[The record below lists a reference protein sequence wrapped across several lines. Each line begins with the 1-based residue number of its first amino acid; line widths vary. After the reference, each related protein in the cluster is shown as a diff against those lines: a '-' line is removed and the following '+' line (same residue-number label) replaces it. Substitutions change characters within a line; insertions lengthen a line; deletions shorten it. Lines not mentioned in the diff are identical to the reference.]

1 MVEEQAA
8 LKKLL
13 HTLINHMQTL
23 LKWLID
29 LGLVPEMAKLQ
40 SLQGTESSWTLLLQS
55 YSNQR
60 VWLDHLSL
68 ILELYIKSNDEIKE
82 QTKTAVAPSEAKD
95 CKQALEK
102 IPEETQL
109 DGGIDNDEDLAPLTM
124 SRSISVPVTPQQKA
138 VNQQSQQTS
147 SLSLIKCLV

>member
-1 MVEEQAA
+1 
-8 LKKLL
+8 
-13 HTLINHMQTL
+13 MQNF

-68 ILELYIKSNDEIKE
+68 ILEQYIKSNDEIKE
-82 QTKTAVAPSEAKD
+82 QAKSSSGVVPPNEVKNG
-95 CKQALEK
+95 KQTQLLEK
-102 IPEETQL
+102 IPEEPQII
-109 DGGIDNDEDLAPLTM
+109 DGGLDNDEDLVPLPM
-124 SRSISVPVTPQQKA
+124 SRSISVPVNPGQRGVPQQ
-138 VNQQSQQTS
+138 S
-147 SLSLIKCLV
+147 